1 MLLRTGMPWDQG
13 LAGAVF
19 SSGKPQV
26 IPDVQ
31 QDRRHFPYI
40 DELTGYQT
48 RDMIVA
54 PLKRWEGEPI
64 GVLETLNKRE
74 GRLGENDSAILSII
88 SALTA
93 TMIEQAHLF
102 EEAKLAEVVRLLGD
116 IGHDLKNVLQPVLSG
131 SWLLRFI
138 IEGPAKSS

>member
-40 DELTGYQT
+40 DELAGYQT

-54 PLKRWEGEPI
+54 PLKRC
-64 GVLETLNKRE
+64 TR
-74 GRLGENDSAILSII
+74 
-88 SALTA
+88 
-93 TMIEQAHLF
+93 
-102 EEAKLAEVVRLLGD
+102 
-116 IGHDLKNVLQPVLSG
+116 
-131 SWLLRFI
+131 
-138 IEGPAKSS
+138 